1 MPKIKHCRRIP
12 KPKIL
17 LIKYMYDV
25 VPITQSFLCVWGSG
39 LKWKRKKKRKHDVY
53 TCVEEDQNVE
63 RITSPLGWNK
73 PCGSF
78 FYNIWSPRNW
88 LWRDSLINVSTFT
101 NVSVK
106 YAINVW
112 TSFLNC
118 WDRNNNYNMFTF
130 IFRWFCVTNVTMLTW
145 LGICIHTYV
154 QVSKTG
160 QYTCTC

>member
-1 MPKIKHCRRIP
+1 M
-12 KPKIL
+12 
-17 LIKYMYDV
+17 
-25 VPITQSFLCVWGSG
+25 CVRVWV
-39 LKWKRKKKRKHDVY
+39 KVKEKHDVY

-63 RITSPLGWNK
+63 RITSPLGCNK

-78 FYNIWSPRNW
+78 LQYMIPSK
-88 LWRDSLINVSTFT
+88 LIMVWQLDKCKHIYECFG
-101 NVSVK
+101 K

-160 QYTCTC
+160 QYTCKFEVQAPNDLKIVKYCWY